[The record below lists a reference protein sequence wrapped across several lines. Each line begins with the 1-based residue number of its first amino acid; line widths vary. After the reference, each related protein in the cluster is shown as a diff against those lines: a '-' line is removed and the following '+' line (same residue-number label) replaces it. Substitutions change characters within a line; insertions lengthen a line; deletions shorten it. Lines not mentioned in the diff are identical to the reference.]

1 MPPHIRIRS
10 LARRGS
16 ALSRRTL
23 RDGSVGDPFPAL
35 SARLRSLSPYGTQP
49 PPENVQ
55 IPGELRLVQV
65 LDTYRLLLDAGCN
78 SPLNVQEIEKA
89 MVNEPQQRAADSWT
103 TRRDEKRK
111 RIRSVQPWMRG
122 PILAPDKVVDALEL
136 LIKSGDR
143 VVLEGDNQKQ
153 ADFLSRS
160 LVKVDP
166 RKLRDLHLI
175 ISSVSRPEH
184 LTLFELGIAKKVD
197 FCFAGPQSLRLA
209 QLLEDGKIEVGAI
222 HTYVEL
228 YARLLIDLIPN
239 VALVCA
245 EQADSEGNLYTGPNT
260 EDTPVIVEAAAF
272 HDGIVV
278 AQVNEITGKLPRVD
292 IPASWVDVVVQ
303 ADRAFALEPLFT
315 RDPRKID
322 ELQILMGMMVIRG
335 IYQRH
340 GVQSL
345 NHGIGFDAAAIELL
359 LPTYGESLG
368 LKGKICKHWAL
379 NPHPTLIPAIES
391 GWVESVHCF
400 GSEVGMDD
408 YIAAR
413 PDIFFTGRDGRL
425 RSNRVLCQLAGQYA
439 VDAFVGSTL
448 QMDGDANSSTV
459 TKGRLAGFGGAPNMG
474 HDPHGRRHS
483 SPAWL
488 NLVAS
493 QSPLARGRKLVVQIV
508 ETFHSG
514 NTPAFVETLDAVE
527 VGRKAGMPL
536 APVMIY
542 GDDVSHVVTEEG
554 IAYLYKA
561 EGQEERRRALA
572 AVAGVSPIGLK
583 AKPAE
588 TAALRRRGIVAYP
601 EDISVQRLQ
610 ASRSLLAARSVEDLV
625 AWSGGLYKPPPR
637 FKSW

>member
-1 MPPHIRIRS
+1 M
-10 LARRGS
+10 AN
-16 ALSRRTL
+16 
-23 RDGSVGDPFPAL
+23 
-35 SARLRSLSPYGTQP
+35 Q
-49 PPENVQ
+49 
-55 IPGELRLVQV
+55 
-65 LDTYRLLLDAGCN
+65 
-78 SPLNVQEIEKA
+78 
-89 MVNEPQQRAADSWT
+89 PQQTPTQSWA
-103 TRRDEKRK
+103 TRREEKR
-111 RIRSVQPWMRG
+111 RRMESVRPWLQG
-122 PILAPDKVVDALEL
+122 PILAPEKIIDALEL
-136 LIKSGDR
+136 LIQSGDR

-160 LVKVDP
+160 LVQVDP
-166 RKLRDLHLI
+166 KKLRDLHLI

-197 FCFAGPQSLRLA
+197 LSFAGPQSLRLA
-209 QLLEDGKIEVGAI
+209 QLLEDGKIEIGAI

-228 YARLLIDLIPN
+228 YARLLIDLIPD

-245 EQADSEGNLYTGPNT
+245 EKADAQGNLYTGPNT
-260 EDTPVIVEAAAF
+260 EDTPVIVEAAGF
-272 HDGIVV
+272 HDGIVI
-278 AQVNEITGKLPRVD
+278 AQVNEITDSLPRVD
-292 IPASWVDVVVQ
+292 IPGSWVDVVVQ
-303 ADRAFALEPLFT
+303 ADRPFALEPLFT

-322 ELQILMGMMVIRG
+322 DLQILMGMMVIRG
-335 IYQRH
+335 IYERH

-345 NHGIGFDAAAIELL
+345 NHGIGFDTAAIELL

-368 LKGKICKHWAL
+368 LKGKICQHWAL

-391 GWVESVHCF
+391 GWVKSVHSF
-400 GSEVGMDD
+400 GSEVGMDE

-413 PDIFFTGRDGRL
+413 PDVFFTGRDGRL

-439 VDAFVGSTL
+439 IDAFIGSTL
-448 QMDGDANSSTV
+448 QIDGDANSSTV

-488 NLVAS
+488 DLISNPGAIV
-493 QSPLARGRKLVVQIV
+493 RGRKLVVQVV

-514 NTPAFVETLDAVE
+514 GSPAFVETLDAVE
-527 VGRKAGMPL
+527 VGVKAGMPI

-583 AKPAE
+583 AKPSE
-588 TAALRRRGIVAYP
+588 TTALRKKGVVAYP
-601 EDISVQRLQ
+601 EDIGVQRLQ
-610 ASRSLLAARSVEDLV
+610 ANRSLLAARSMEDLV
-625 AWSGGLYKPPPR
+625 AWSGGLYTPPPR